1 MLQDCEF
8 KRYDFYPGQVL
19 SGPFKTFERGTLTN
33 CGKEVE
39 ALKSSFRK
47 SKTVRATVTETIVT
61 QISVHW
67 QCRAYSP
74 ELAECDSTNEQD
86 RINDGER
93 MPRDTVEGEDIQRLR
108 MLNVF
113 APCTL
118 QIGDKNLYTMREND
132 VVMMRE
138 DWKKLERQSLNLTGS
153 KVKKDKVEVP
163 ESR

>member
-1 MLQDCEF
+1 MMLQDCEF

-61 QISVHW
+61 SISVHW

-74 ELAECDSTNEQD
+74 EQAGCEFEL
-86 RINDGER
+86 
-93 MPRDTVEGEDIQRLR
+93 L
-108 MLNVF
+108 
-113 APCTL
+113 
-118 QIGDKNLYTMREND
+118 
-132 VVMMRE
+132 
-138 DWKKLERQSLNLTGS
+138 
-153 KVKKDKVEVP
+153 
-163 ESR
+163 